1 MIEGVVNYS
10 FHVTGNAGYI
20 GSRCPVPHY
29 GIDLKTGTDMTSP
42 FGLPRA
48 NAVIHLAAFI
58 DVAESVR
65 EPEKYFRNNILSTLN
80 LIDAMKRALIP
91 KIVFASS
98 AAVYDPQ
105 SPYAWSKLIC
115 EWIIMNSGLDY
126 CILRY
131 FNVGGGTSHLGE
143 QRPPITI
150 FGHDYP
156 TFDGTCI
163 RDYVDIKDVW
173 SANLVALNESGTY
186 DVGTG
191 QGTSVKEV
199 LSSKKLPW
207 EVGPRRQGDPPYL
220 VADPSKFLP
229 GWKPL
234 LRPYQQKPAV
244 EQSDSEDK
252 EQ

>member
-1 MIEGVVNYS
+1 VVNYS
-10 FHVTGNAGYI
+10 FHVTGNQGYI

-58 DVAESVR
+58 DVGESVR
-65 EPEKYFRNNILSTLN
+65 EPEKYFKNNILSTLN

-131 FNVGGGTSHLGE
+131 FNVGGSPSHLGTKE
-143 QRPPITI
+143 GKITI
-150 FGHDYP
+150 FGGDYP
-156 TFDGTCI
+156 TKDGTCM
-163 RDYVDIKDVW
+163 RDYIDVSDIWK
-173 SANLVALNESGTY
+173 ANLFSLSASGIY

-191 QGTSVKEV
+191 IGTSVKEV
-199 LSSKKLPW
+199 VLFKNLKYTI
-207 EVGPRRQGDPPYL
+207 GPRRQGDPPYL

-234 LRPYQQKPAV
+234 LRPYQLKPAV
-244 EQSDSEDK
+244 EQTCNEDTK
-252 EQ
+252 Q

>member
-1 MIEGVVNYS
+1 
-10 FHVTGNAGYI
+10 
-20 GSRCPVPHY
+20 
-29 GIDLKTGTDMTSP
+29 MTSP

-80 LIDAMKRALIP
+80 LIDAMKRAMIP

-131 FNVGGGTSHLGE
+131 FNVGGGPSHLGSQTKE
-143 QRPPITI
+143 VTI
-150 FGHDYP
+150 FGGDYP
-156 TFDGTCI
+156 TRDGTCI
-163 RDYVDIKDVW
+163 RDFIDVSDIW
-173 SANLVALNESGTY
+173 RANLLALRSSGIF
-186 DVGTG
+186 DVGQGCG
-191 QGTSVKEV
+191 QSVKEFLV
-199 LSSKKLPW
+199 NRGIKFNI
-207 EVGPRRQGDPPYL
+207 GPRRQGDPPYL

-234 LRPYQQKPAV
+234 LQPYRQKPAV